1 MTKTIPCLIQYD
13 TRGFG
18 PKAKEYKDAIIREF
32 PNAELAQLPIGDLVC
47 GNACIELKTI
57 PDFLSSI
64 TDGRLAHQPVHMKEN
79 FSHPLILILGSF
91 TDILAQNIYNGVYL
105 KSRLTPEELK
115 DKKQI
120 RIHEN
125 SIFATLV
132 AIVVRHKVP
141 VMLLEDLNVGSL
153 FAYINHDDPL
163 YPKYMLECLDF
174 VKLYQ
179 TEKYKY
185 IHAFKAV
192 HYFIEKANDG
202 KISSDNIMRRTP
214 SVADQQINLV
224 SQLPNVSK
232 TLSVNLLTEF
242 GSIQNLFN
250 QTSEALLNVDKIGPV
265 IAERIHELVTREYIE

>member
-163 YPKYMLECLDF
+163 YPKYMLECMDIR
-174 VKLYQ
+174 
-179 TEKYKY
+179 ENGP
-185 IHAFKAV
+185 IHRPGLHALFCSRDKFAW
-192 HYFIEKANDG
+192 YWSWSIWAATFW
-202 KISSDNIMRRTP
+202 RRWLEWRP
-214 SVADQQINLV
+214 ACAAI
-224 SQLPNVSK
+224 
-232 TLSVNLLTEF
+232 
-242 GSIQNLFN
+242 
-250 QTSEALLNVDKIGPV
+250 
-265 IAERIHELVTREYIE
+265 